1 MKKQKAIIDSVDE
14 YIKQY
19 PLDIQLILNQI
30 RSTIRK
36 AAPKAIERIS
46 YQMPTYSQN
55 GNLVYFAAHKHH
67 IGLYP
72 TAKAIIAF
80 SKELSPYKIAKG
92 SIQFP
97 IDKQIPLDII
107 KKIVLYRIKENEKK
121 QLKNK
126 RNKK

>member
-55 GNLVYFAAHKHH
+55 GNLVYFAAHKNH

-72 TAKAIIAF
+72 MAKAIVTF

-121 QLKNK
+121 QLS
-126 RNKK
+126 NKK